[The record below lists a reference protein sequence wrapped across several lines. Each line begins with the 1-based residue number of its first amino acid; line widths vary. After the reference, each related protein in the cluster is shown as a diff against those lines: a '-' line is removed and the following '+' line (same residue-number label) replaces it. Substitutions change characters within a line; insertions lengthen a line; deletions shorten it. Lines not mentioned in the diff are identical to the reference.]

1 MIVNASNLFEILKQ
15 HNKPFVCFLQGDLGA
30 GKTTFVRQ
38 YMQHLGYQGLVK
50 SPSYT
55 LVELYES
62 EKIAHLDL
70 YRINFVDKNL
80 LQELALTEYLGD
92 FSIFIEWP
100 ERLAPGL
107 IEPDF
112 KITITIDPETN
123 DRLFNFQP

>member
-1 MIVNASNLFEILKQ
+1 MIVNTSNLFEILKQ

-80 LQELALTEYLGD
+80 LARLGT
-92 FSIFIEWP
+92 
-100 ERLAPGL
+100 
-107 IEPDF
+107 
-112 KITITIDPETN
+112 KY
-123 DRLFNFQP
+123 

>member
-1 MIVNASNLFEILKQ
+1 MIVSANQLFSILEQ
-15 HNKPFVCFLQGDLGA
+15 HGKPFICFLQGNLGA
-30 GKTTFVRQ
+30 GKTTLVRQ

-80 LQELALTEYLGD
+80 LQELALIEYLGD
-92 FSIFIEWP
+92 FNIFVEWP

-112 KITITIDPETN
+112 KVDITIDPETN
-123 DRLFNFQP
+123 SRLFNFQT